1 MRFYHS
7 EIIFRFAV
15 TFASCDS
22 YEGKLHLIDD
32 KFYALII
39 EFLLIFAVFFLSF
52 VLVQFIVS
60 PLQQVFLSAALM
72 PGSLFFIPHGIRVVA
87 TWLCGARA
95 VVPLILAEL
104 FGTMVLWQPVI
115 DFNAMAGSSIVGGL
129 CVYCVFEV
137 FRLAGINLY
146 NDGDHRT
153 LVNWKLLIIMASI
166 ASVLNAAAKKI
177 FLGDV
182 PSELGDLPIFTLFW
196 VGDTLGVFLC
206 LLIMIFIKRKIRV

>member
-1 MRFYHS
+1 ML
-7 EIIFRFAV
+7 AV
-15 TFASCDS
+15 SAASCES
-22 YEGKLHLIDD
+22 YERKMTLMDNKIH
-32 KFYALII
+32 ALTL
-39 EFLLIFAVFFLSF
+39 EFLLIFTVFFLSF
-52 VLVQFIVS
+52 GLVQFITS
-60 PLQQVFLSAALM
+60 PLQQVFLSAAVM

-104 FGTMVLWQPVI
+104 FGTMVLWQPAI

-146 NDGDHRT
+146 NDGEHRT
-153 LVNWKLLIIMASI
+153 LVNWKLLIIIASI
-166 ASVLNAAAKKI
+166 ASVLNSAGKKI

-182 PSELGDLPIFTLFW
+182 PSELGDLPILTLFW

-206 LLIMIFIKRKIRV
+206 LLIMILIKRKIWV